1 MAREYDRFQSV
12 EERNR
17 EMRERGRE
25 RRLQKAFAEARLG
38 GMSLSERLRQPDA
51 QRSTKVR
58 RRIKELFKDEDAKR
72 TFSGTDQTF
81 YGGIDVVGRGQIEN
95 LTF

>member
-25 RRLQKAFAEARLG
+25 RRLQKAFAENRLG

-51 QRSTKVR
+51 QRSTRVR
-58 RRIKELFKDEDAKR
+58 RRIKQLFKDEDARR

-81 YGGIDVVGRGQIEN
+81 YGGIDVVGRGQIEV